1 MCGRFTL
8 TVDPEQLIAA
18 FGLTSIPEFVPRYN
32 IAPTQNALVITGDQP
47 HEAQFMRWG
56 LIPSWA
62 KDADIGNR
70 LINARAE
77 TAAEKPSFRT
87 ALRRRRCIVPA
98 SGFYEWQAQAE
109 GKQPMYITLKDSPVM
124 AIAGLWESWREPN
137 SDEEVRTFTILTTGA
152 NTFMRSIHDRMPVL
166 LHADDYPVWLD
177 ADEVPQ
183 AVLMGL
189 MERDFESA
197 ALKAVPV
204 SKAVNKPT
212 VDSPELIEPLSA

>member
-1 MCGRFTL
+1 M
-8 TVDPEQLIAA
+8 
-18 FGLTSIPEFVPRYN
+18 
-32 IAPTQNALVITGDQP
+32 
-47 HEAQFMRWG
+47 
-56 LIPSWA
+56 
-62 KDADIGNR
+62 
-70 LINARAE
+70 
-77 TAAEKPSFRT
+77 
-87 ALRRRRCIVPA
+87 PA

-137 SDEEVRTFTILTTGA
+137 SDEEMRTFTILTTGA

-197 ALKAVPV
+197 ALKVVPV